1 MVRSVAPAHKQ
12 TKQQHNNMARGNK
25 AHRDAYISILAEV
38 KEMMRH
44 LHPALQ
50 KMNKTER
57 IDGAGAEMRR
67 AAYAI
72 IREYYIAY
80 HCPETR
86 KQHVE
91 QLIGEY
97 GVHISAFEICCRQGT
112 MEGGFKL
119 PIAMRMERIEEGIK
133 KWNNAMSA
141 QRQEH
146 GQGTR
151 HETEATV
158 SETPS

>member
-1 MVRSVAPAHKQ
+1 
-12 TKQQHNNMARGNK
+12 MARGNK

-57 IDGAGAEMRR
+57 IDGSGSEMRR

-72 IREYYIAY
+72 IREYYMAY
-80 HCPETR
+80 YCPETR
-86 KQHVE
+86 KRHVE

-97 GVHISAFEICCRQGT
+97 GVLVSAFEICCRQGT
-112 MEGGFKL
+112 MEDGFKL

-141 QRQEH
+141 QRQER

-151 HETEATV
+151 HETEATA
-158 SETPS
+158 SETQS

>member
-1 MVRSVAPAHKQ
+1 
-12 TKQQHNNMARGNK
+12 MARGNK

-86 KQHVE
+86 KQLH
-91 QLIGEY
+91 GT
-97 GVHISAFEICCRQGT
+97 AQGT
-112 MEGGFKL
+112 HRTQA
-119 PIAMRMERIEEGIK
+119 PH
-133 KWNNAMSA
+133 SA
-141 QRQEH
+141 
-146 GQGTR
+146 
-151 HETEATV
+151 A
-158 SETPS
+158 